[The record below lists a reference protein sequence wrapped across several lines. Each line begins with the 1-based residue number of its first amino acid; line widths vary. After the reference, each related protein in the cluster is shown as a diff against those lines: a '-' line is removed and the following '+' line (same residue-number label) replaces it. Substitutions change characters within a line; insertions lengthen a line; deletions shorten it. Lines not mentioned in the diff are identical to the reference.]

1 MSEPQLPREV
11 RRRLA
16 IIQHA
21 EEVTGNVAMTCRYY
35 GISRQVYYRWLRR
48 YQEQGIDGLRDLSR
62 RPHHSPNATHVDVV
76 GKILYLRQNYHFGP
90 GKIAMYLKR
99 YHDVEVSQSGVWR
112 ILKRLDLNRLPASQ
126 RYKRLDRRW
135 KRYEKQLPGHQV
147 QIDVKFV
154 EPLKTAARPA
164 VGRRTKYDQFT
175 AIDDCTRL
183 RVLRIY
189 PRCDQKTAIQ
199 FVDYVLERLPF
210 PVQIIQTDNGAE
222 FQSAF
227 HYHVLDKGVGH
238 RYIKPRTPRLNG
250 KVERSHR
257 IDAEEFYALLDGL
270 VIDDA
275 KIFNN
280 KLKEW
285 EDYYNY
291 HRPHGGLAGQ
301 TPYERLRQ
309 ITATPTVTD
318 ERQSHTLGSLVVPQV
333 QRRPV
338 VVLFDRLEL
347 NEVTATP
354 AGLECEAVEARV
366 AEGSLCVRHTRLP
379 SMGGGYGGPVREIIP
394 LDPSEVLTVEQS
406 GKLLAPLIKP
416 LPADN
421 PFSPRTQ

>member
-21 EEVTGNVAMTCRYY
+21 EEVTGNIAMTCRYY

-48 YQEQGIDGLRDLSR
+48 YREQGIDGLRDLSR
-62 RPHHSPNATHVDVV
+62 RPHYSPNATHVDVV
-76 GKILYLRQNYHFGP
+76 GKILYLRKNYHFGP
-90 GKIAMYLKR
+90 GKISMYLKR

-126 RYKRLDRRW
+126 RYKRLDKRW
-135 KRYEKQLPGHQV
+135 QRYEKQLPGHQI

-154 EPLKTAARPA
+154 EPLKTTARPA
-164 VGRRTKYDQFT
+164 VGRRTKYYQFT

-210 PVQIIQTDNGAE
+210 PVQVIQTDNGAE
-222 FQSAF
+222 FQSTF

-238 RYIKPRTPRLNG
+238 RYIRPRTPRLNG

-257 IDAEEFYALLDGL
+257 IDAEEFYALLDGV

-275 KIFNN
+275 KVFNN
-280 KLKEW
+280 KLREW

-291 HRPHGGLAGQ
+291 HRPHGGLGGQ

-309 ITATPTVTD
+309 KTQT
-318 ERQSHTLGSLVVPQV
+318 
-333 QRRPV
+333 RP
-338 VVLFDRLEL
+338 
-347 NEVTATP
+347 
-354 AGLECEAVEARV
+354 
-366 AEGSLCVRHTRLP
+366 
-379 SMGGGYGGPVREIIP
+379 
-394 LDPSEVLTVEQS
+394 
-406 GKLLAPLIKP
+406 
-416 LPADN
+416 
-421 PFSPRTQ
+421 